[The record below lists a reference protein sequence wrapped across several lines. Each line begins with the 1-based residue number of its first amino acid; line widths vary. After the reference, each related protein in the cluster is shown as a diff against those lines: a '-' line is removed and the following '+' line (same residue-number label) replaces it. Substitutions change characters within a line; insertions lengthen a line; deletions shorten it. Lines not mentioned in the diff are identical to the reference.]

1 MIHVAGTNGKGSVV
15 AFMRAMAEAAGLKV
29 HVYTSPHLIRF
40 NERIR
45 LAGELI
51 TDEALHGLLEECE
64 AANGDD
70 PITFFEMTTALAF
83 LAFARAPADL
93 VLLETGLG
101 GRLDATN
108 VVKRPAATALTPISI
123 DHVGFL
129 GDDIRGIAAE
139 KADIMRKDV
148 VCASSAQSLDVAE
161 VIRTKADAHG
171 AKLWMSGEDWSF
183 QTGPDCVRIKTPKRD
198 HVFEPAALTGWFQQ
212 ANAAQA
218 AAALD
223 AVLGFSFENEE
234 IQAGMASVEWPG
246 RLVRLTR
253 GPLVE
258 SLPDGW
264 ELWLDGGHNPG
275 AAEVIAAEIATWTEK
290 PICLVTGMINTKDA
304 DGYISP
310 LVPHIAGLTAVTITG
325 EDAALPA
332 DDVVG
337 AAKRA
342 GIDADTAEDF
352 RAAVNAIPGK
362 YPRPGRILIG
372 GSLYLAGQVLQDHG

>member
-1 MIHVAGTNGKGSVV
+1 VAGTNGKGSVV

-51 TDEALHGLLEECE
+51 SDDMLLELLEECE

-83 LAFARAPADL
+83 LAFARTTADL

-108 VVKRPAATALTPISI
+108 VVKRPAATALTSISI

-148 VCASSAQSLDVAE
+148 VCVSSAQTLEVTE
-161 VIRTKADAHG
+161 VIRDKADAHG
-171 AKLWMSGEDWSF
+171 AKLWMAGDDWSF
-183 QTGPDCVRIKTPKRD
+183 QTMTEGVRIITPKRD
-198 HVFEPAALTGWFQQ
+198 HVFEPPALPGWFQQ
-212 ANAAQA
+212 GNAAQA
-218 AAALD
+218 AATLD

-234 IQAGMASVEWPG
+234 IQAGMAGVEWPG
-246 RLVRLTR
+246 RLVRLTE
-253 GPLVE
+253 GPLVD
-258 SLPDGW
+258 SLPEGW

-275 AAEVIAAEIATWTEK
+275 AAEVIADEIKTWTDK
-290 PICLVTGMINTKDA
+290 ALYLVVGMINTKDA
-304 DGYISP
+304 GGYLNP
-310 LVPHIAGLTAVTITG
+310 LARHIDGLTAVSIAG

-332 DDVVG
+332 EDVAD
-337 AAKRA
+337 AAKRT
-342 GIDADTAEDF
+342 GIAAETAEDF
-352 RAAVNAIPGK
+352 GAAVKAIAGRP
-362 YPRPGRILIG
+362 PRPGRILIC
-372 GSLYLAGQVLQDHG
+372 GSLYLAGQVLQTHG

>member
-15 AFMRAMAEAAGLKV
+15 AFTRAMAEAAGLKV

-51 TDEALHGLLEECE
+51 TDEMLLGLLEECE

-83 LAFARAPADL
+83 LAFARTPADL

-108 VVKRPAATALTPISI
+108 VVKRPAATALTSISV

-129 GDDIRGIAAE
+129 GGDIKGIAAE

-148 VCASSAQSLDVAE
+148 VCVSSAQSPEVAE
-161 VIRTKADAHG
+161 VIRAKADAHG
-171 AKLWMSGEDWSF
+171 AKLWMAGEDWSF
-183 QTGPDCVRIKTPKRD
+183 QAGSAGVRIKTPKRD
-198 HVFEPAALTGWFQQ
+198 HVFEPPALPGWFQQ

-218 AAALD
+218 AATLD
-223 AVLGFSFENEE
+223 AMLGFSFDNVE
-234 IQAGMASVEWPG
+234 IQTGMASVEWPG
-246 RLVRLTR
+246 RLVRLTK

-275 AAEVIAAEIATWTEK
+275 AAEVIAAEIVGWTEK
-290 PICLVTGMINTKDA
+290 PPHLVTGMINTKDTG
-304 DGYISP
+304 GYLSP
-310 LVPHIAGLTAVTITG
+310 LAPHIAGLTAVSIAG

-332 DDVVG
+332 VEVAG
-337 AAKRA
+337 AARRA

-362 YPRPGRILIG
+362 NPRPGRILIC
-372 GSLYLAGQVLQDHG
+372 GSLYLAGQVLQDHA